1 MKKITSLLFAMLLAC
16 ATFATEAVCY
26 TLTPATG
33 KNNSYAQNCDIAISG
48 ITWNLTGNS
57 TKIPWRIGGKSLTKV
72 DRTLYSKTA
81 LNQNVTKIE
90 VTHGSASGITVN
102 SFTLLVAGNADFSDA
117 VSYDGTFVASSTST
131 FTRPDGADWS
141 NKYYKFVYNVTVTAT
156 DKNKFIEF
164 KEAKF
169 YIAAGISATAIEVAP
184 TALDLIIGKQ
194 STLAATLT
202 PSNATDVVVW
212 TTSAESVATVKNGVV
227 TAVGAGTAT
236 ITATAGSVSAT
247 CTVTVSA
254 IPATG
259 ISLDQTTLTIKQ
271 YATETLTA
279 TITPENT
286 TDKLT
291 WSSSDVKV
299 ATVTDGVVKG
309 IAPGVATITATV
321 GAFSATCEVTVEA
334 PLSYAVATDAAA
346 LAVGDVIVLG
356 CKAKNAV
363 AGAMGTNDYF
373 ASKTA
378 VVDADGNLTSG
389 DAIEIT
395 LGGYPGAWM
404 LQTEEGIVGCTAVKN
419 LNTTSSKRDSI
430 WTIAINSK
438 GNTATITNHTTNYGT
453 MKFNSS
459 APRFTTY
466 ESGQTAIEIY
476 VKPTTTP
483 MYVVTVETNNA
494 EYGSVLGG
502 GNYREGTTAVLTAVP
517 AEGYKFTGWS
527 NNAELSEA
535 TQKFTVTENVT
546 ITANFAKG
554 ETAIDN
560 AAVETPAVKTIENGQ
575 LIILRDGVKYNA
587 MGVRLQ

>member
-1 MKKITSLLFAMLLAC
+1 MKKLTLFLSAMLLAC

-26 TLTPATG
+26 TLTPASG
-33 KNNSYAQNCDIAISG
+33 KNNSYAGSCDITINN

-57 TKIPWRIGGKSLTKV
+57 QTNPWRIGGKSLTKV

-90 VTHGSASGITVN
+90 VTHGSASGIKVN
-102 SFTLLVAGNADFSDA
+102 SFTLLVAGKADFTDA
-117 VSYDGTFVASSTST
+117 KSYTGTFAANSTST
-131 FTRPDGADWS
+131 FTRPDGADWN
-141 NKYYKFVYNVTVTAT
+141 NKYYKFVYNVTNSTG
-156 DKNKFIEF
+156 DNKYIQF

-184 TALDLIIGKQ
+184 TTLDLVIGEK
-194 STLAATLT
+194 STLSATLT
-202 PSNATDVVVW
+202 PANATDVVEW
-212 TTSAESVATVKNGVV
+212 TTDAESVATVKNGVV
-227 TAVGAGTAT
+227 TAVGEGTAT

-259 ISLDQTTLTIKQ
+259 ISLDQTSLTLKQ

-356 CKAKNAV
+356 CKAKNTV
-363 AGAMGTNDYF
+363 AGAMGKETYF

-378 VVDADGNLTSG
+378 AIDTDGNLTSG

-404 LQTEEGIVGCTAVKN
+404 LQTEEGFVGCYADKK
-419 LNTTSSKRDSI
+419 LSISGSRDSV
-430 WTIAINSK
+430 WTIAIDSK
-438 GNTATITNHTTNYGT
+438 DSTATIKNHTDSYGT
-453 MKFNSS
+453 MKFNSQN
-459 APRFTTY
+459 PRFTTY
-466 ESGQTAIEIY
+466 ASGQTAIEIY

-527 NNAELSEA
+527 NNSELTNA
-535 TQKFTVTENVT
+535 TQTFPVTESVT

-554 ETAIDN
+554 ETAITNTTLN
-560 AAVETPAVKTIENGQ
+560 AKTIKTIENGQ
-575 LIILRDGVKYNA
+575 LIIIRDGKKYNA
-587 MGVRLQ
+587 MGVRL